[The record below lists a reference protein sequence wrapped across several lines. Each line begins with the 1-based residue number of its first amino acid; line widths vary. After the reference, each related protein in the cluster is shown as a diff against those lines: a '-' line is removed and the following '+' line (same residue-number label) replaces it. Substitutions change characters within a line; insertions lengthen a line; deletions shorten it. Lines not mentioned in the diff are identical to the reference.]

1 MGKFKFSE
9 LTKNYVQSEEWKD
22 KSQDRVWELLSK
34 ISDEI
39 GGVLAD
45 DIVNYT
51 RNVVDI
57 NTCRTP

>member
-1 MGKFKFSE
+1 M
-9 LTKNYVQSEEWKD
+9 QSEEWKD

>member
-1 MGKFKFSE
+1 M
-9 LTKNYVQSEEWKD
+9 QSEEWKD

-51 RNVVDI
+51 RSVVDI